1 MLVKNWMSK
10 NVFTVDANDSMQDAM
25 RLLKKY
31 GIRMLPV
38 MKKNKLVGI
47 VTDRDLK
54 RASASDASTLD
65 VHELLYLLSKIKVKD
80 LMTKDPITVPPD
92 YTAEETALVLLDGK
106 ISGAPVVDGNGQVVG
121 TITQT
126 DLFRVLI
133 SLTGIGNVGIQFGF
147 QVEDKPGTIKEVADI
162 IREHGGRMVSI
173 LTSYDDIPE
182 GYRKVYIRMRSIE
195 RSRLQKLKDKLSE
208 KAALLYV
215 IDHKEN
221 IREIYAEKIN

>member
-1 MLVKNWMSK
+1 
-10 NVFTVDANDSMQDAM
+10 
-25 RLLKKY
+25 
-31 GIRMLPV
+31 
-38 MKKNKLVGI
+38 
-47 VTDRDLK
+47 
-54 RASASDASTLD
+54 
-65 VHELLYLLSKIKVKD
+65 
-80 LMTKDPITVPPD
+80 VPPD

-106 ISGAPVVDGNGQVVG
+106 IFGAPVVDGNGQVVG

>member
-1 MLVKNWMSK
+1 
-10 NVFTVDANDSMQDAM
+10 
-25 RLLKKY
+25 
-31 GIRMLPV
+31 
-38 MKKNKLVGI
+38 
-47 VTDRDLK
+47 
-54 RASASDASTLD
+54 
-65 VHELLYLLSKIKVKD
+65 
-80 LMTKDPITVPPD
+80 MTKDPITVPPD

-106 ISGAPVVDGNGQVVG
+106 IFGAPVVDGNGQVVG

>member
-106 ISGAPVVDGNGQVVG
+106 IFGAPVVDGNGQVVG

>member
-106 ISGAPVVDGNGQVVG
+106 IFGAPVLDGNGQVVG